1 MDINQLDWQKTNGLI
16 PAIVQ
21 DGQTGRV
28 LMLGFMNQAAL
39 EKTLKGGLV
48 TFWSRSRQALWTKG
62 ETSGN
67 YLRLKEIRKDCD
79 GDALIVVVEPQGPT
93 CHRGTLSC
101 FGEDNEFTALEFLGY
116 LERLIENR
124 QKEMPDG
131 SYTASLFA
139 QGLPQIAKKVGEEAI
154 EVVLTVSQDKARSV
168 EEAADLLYHLLVFL
182 AQRGVTLSEMMEE
195 LKGRHLRRN

>member
-1 MDINQLDWQKTNGLI
+1 MNIKQLDWQKMDGLI

-67 YLRLKEIRKDCD
+67 YLKLKEIRKDCD
-79 GDALIVVVEPQGPT
+79 GDALIAVVEPQGPT

-139 QGLPQIAKKVGEEAI
+139 KGLAQIAKKVGEEAI
-154 EVVLTVSQDKARSV
+154 ELVLTVSQDKARSV

-182 AQRGVTLSEMMEE
+182 VQRGVTLSEVMKE
-195 LKGRHLRRN
+195 LKTRHLRRS

>member
-1 MDINQLDWQKTNGLI
+1 MNINQLDWQKTDGLI

-67 YLRLKEIRKDCD
+67 YLKLKEIRKDCD
-79 GDALIVVVEPQGPT
+79 GDALIAVVEPQGPT

-139 QGLPQIAKKVGEEAI
+139 KGLPQIAKKVGEEAI
-154 EVVLTVSQDKARSV
+154 ELVLTVSQDKARSV

-182 AQRGVTLSEMMEE
+182 VQRGVTLCEVIKE
-195 LKGRHLRRN
+195 LKTRHGRGS

>member
-154 EVVLTVSQDKARSV
+154 EVVLTVSQDKARSL